1 MPELPEVE
9 TIKNDLGPLI
19 KDCVIDRVEFLW
31 NKTLRGSSPE
41 TFTREVAGQRII
53 NLSRRGKY
61 LILALESGKMIL
73 VHFKMT
79 GSFLIGKQEGEPPK
93 HTRAIV
99 YLKDG
104 RGLFFIDPRKF
115 GRFQLVNPGNS
126 PLNELGV
133 EPLSDGFTREMLKE
147 LLLKIKAPIKIA
159 LLDQRLIAG
168 IGNMYADE
176 ALFLAGIHPLRPSE
190 SLSQFEI
197 AHLHDA
203 IRHVLLEAIENKGA
217 SIVNYFRPGGEKGS
231 AHSHFKVAHRKGL
244 CTVCPEV
251 VQRIVIRGR
260 GTYFCPSCQR

>member
-9 TIKNDLGPLI
+9 TIKNDLEPLI
-19 KDCVIDRVEFLW
+19 KNSVIDRVEFLW

-41 TFTREVAGQRII
+41 TFNREVAGQRIN

-61 LILALESGKMIL
+61 LIIMLDNGKMLL

-115 GRFQLVNPGNS
+115 GRFQLVNPGDS
-126 PLNELGV
+126 PLSELGI
-133 EPLSDGFTREMLKE
+133 EPLSSGFTRQRLGE
-147 LLLKIKAPIKIA
+147 LLSKRKSPIKIT
-159 LLDQRLIAG
+159 LLDQGLIAG

-176 ALFLAGIHPLRPSE
+176 ALFLAGIHPLRRAEDISHV
-190 SLSQFEI
+190 EI
-197 AHLHDA
+197 TRLHDA
-203 IRHVLLEAIENKGA
+203 IRHVLLEAIKNKGA
-217 SIVNYFRPGGEKGS
+217 SIVNYFRPSGETGS
-231 AHSHFKVAHRKGL
+231 AHSHFKVAHRKGV
-244 CTVCPEV
+244 CTACPGA

-260 GTYFCPSCQR
+260 GTYFCPSCQH